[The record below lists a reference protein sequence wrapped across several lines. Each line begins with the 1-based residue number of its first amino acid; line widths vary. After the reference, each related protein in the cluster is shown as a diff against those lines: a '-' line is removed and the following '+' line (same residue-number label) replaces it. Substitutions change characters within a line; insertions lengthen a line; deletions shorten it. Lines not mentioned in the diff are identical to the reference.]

1 MKDWIE
7 KRIKEQ
13 NANNIIIFPL
23 REEDVER
30 RIRNAKM
37 DNETLKNYEELLA
50 SLELERKMFEKELS
64 RQETMSERVEVR
76 KDLKKCEEKI
86 KELTEQIKKRK
97 TKWNPEQKP

>member
-13 NANNIIIFPL
+13 NAKNIIIFPL

-37 DNETLKNYEELLA
+37 DSETLKNHEELLV
-50 SLELERKMFEKELS
+50 SLERERKMFQNELS

>member
-64 RQETMSERVEVR
+64 RQETMSERVAVR
-76 KDLKKCEEKI
+76 KDLKKCEGKI

-97 TKWNPEQKP
+97 TKWNPQQKS